1 MRQIQFQQRH
11 EASWTALE
19 EILDS
24 LESGRNGPKQSPET
38 IRRLPS
44 LYRDVCQHLALAQ
57 SRCYSTALIEKLHY
71 LALRAHHQLYK
82 REFRIGKRM
91 LEFMVSDFPVTLRNH
106 HRLFWL
112 AFILFFGPGIL
123 FGAITYV
130 NPDMIYVVVDDSS
143 VAQMEYMYNPDADH
157 QPGRQE
163 GMENASRVSMFG
175 FYVYNNTG
183 IGFRTFAG
191 GILAGLGTL
200 FFLVLNGL
208 VIGGIAGYLTGLGY
222 VETFWG
228 FVIGHGAFELVAIVI
243 SGMAGLLL
251 GKAIIAPGNMRR
263 IEALKSNARQAV
275 ILISGAA
282 GMFFTA
288 ALIEAFWSPLP
299 ISATIKFIAGT
310 LLWLL
315 VFSYLVFTGRN
326 RDAA

>member
-1 MRQIQFQQRH
+1 MRQLQFQQLH
-11 EASWTALE
+11 EASWSALE
-19 EILDS
+19 EILEG
-24 LESGRNGPKQSPET
+24 LESGRSRDKPTAES

-57 SRCYSTALIEKLHY
+57 SRCYSAGLIEKLRY

-106 HRLFWL
+106 QRLFWM
-112 AFILFFGPGIL
+112 AFLLFFGPGIL
-123 FGAITYV
+123 FGTACYV
-130 NPDMIYVVVDDSS
+130 SPDLVYSIIDDSS
-143 VAQMEYMYNPDADH
+143 VAQMEYMYNPDAEH
-157 QPGRQE
+157 RLGRQE
-163 GMENASRVSMFG
+163 GMEDASRVSMFG

-200 FFLVLNGL
+200 FFLVFNGL
-208 VIGGIAGYLTGLGY
+208 VIGSIAGYLTELGY
-222 VETFWG
+222 GETFWG
-228 FVIGHGAFELVAIVI
+228 FVIGHGAFELLAIVI

-251 GKAIIAPGNMRR
+251 GKAIIAPGNRRR
-263 IEALKSNARQAV
+263 IEALRLNAGEAV

-282 GMFFTA
+282 GMFFIA
-288 ALIEAFWSPLP
+288 ALLEAFWSPLAIP
-299 ISATIKFIAGT
+299 AAIKFAVGA

-315 VFSYLVFTGRN
+315 ASLYLFYTGRN
-326 RDAA
+326 RDAT

>member
-11 EASWTALE
+11 ESSWSALE

-24 LESGRNGPKQSPET
+24 LESGRNGPKLPPES

-112 AFILFFGPGIL
+112 AFLLFFGPGIL
-123 FGAITYV
+123 FGAVCYF

-157 QPGRQE
+157 QTGRQE
-163 GMENASRVSMFG
+163 GMGNASRVSMFV

-191 GILAGLGTL
+191 GILFGFYGLL
-200 FFLVLNGL
+200 IAIPLAVLGL
-208 VIGGIAGYLTGLGY
+208 
-222 VETFWG
+222 
-228 FVIGHGAFELVAIVI
+228 LVA
-243 SGMAGLLL
+243 ALL
-251 GKAIIAPGNMRR
+251 P
-263 IEALKSNARQAV
+263 
-275 ILISGAA
+275 GAA
-282 GMFFTA
+282 SADSHKVTICHVPRGNPDRTPVFGARLQRAIEILDDDDDRKHPPRRSRHRIDDDDLDWMT
-288 ALIEAFWSPLP
+288 LIF
-299 ISATIKFIAGT
+299 G
-310 LLWLL
+310 
-315 VFSYLVFTGRN
+315 N
-326 RDAA
+326 H